1 MAQREVS
8 ILDKAVEEVANVA
21 YFIEGKGL
29 PATAK
34 KFVDSAFLFFEKL
47 GKSPVTHKPC
57 SFTAWKELNYRC
69 VPFRKK
75 FMVAYLDMEDEI
87 IICDFALQK
96 MLIE

>member
-1 MAQREVS
+1 MAQREVT

-47 GKSPVTHKPC
+47 GKSPATHKPC
-57 SFTAWKELNYRC
+57 SFPEWKELNYLC
-69 VPFRKK
+69 AP
-75 FMVAYLDMEDEI
+75 Y
-87 IICDFALQK
+87 
-96 MLIE
+96 